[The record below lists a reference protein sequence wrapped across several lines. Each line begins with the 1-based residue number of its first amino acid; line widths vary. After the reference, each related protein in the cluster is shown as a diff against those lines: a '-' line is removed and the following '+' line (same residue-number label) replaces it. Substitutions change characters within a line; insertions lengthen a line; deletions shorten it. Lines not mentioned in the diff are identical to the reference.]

1 MKPTRIKKTNVCS
14 LLPNIKLKQ
23 RADTIL
29 TELTSI
35 ETVITKTSVKMPQCF
50 FKYTSYSII
59 FLLLLMLQYMQSGWA
74 FCCEI
79 RRTLILYRLHN

>member
-35 ETVITKTSVKMPQCF
+35 ETVTTKTSVKMPQCF
-50 FKYTSYSII
+50 FYV
-59 FLLLLMLQYMQSGWA
+59 
-74 FCCEI
+74 
-79 RRTLILYRLHN
+79 H